1 MIRAV
6 IELLNIEDFLIGDED
21 IDVAKGKYEAPLKW
35 SEVKPYLK
43 RNKKRT

>member
-6 IELLNIEDFLIGDED
+6 IELLNIDDFLIGDED

>member
-35 SEVKPYLK
+35 SEVKPYIK